1 MEVPKQEK
9 PVDISDAIGINAKA
23 TEIFKDQLKGP
34 KGKNAVRLFK
44 SQRNKW
50 RNCKIF

>member
-23 TEIFKDQLKGP
+23 TEILKP
-34 KGKNAVRLFK
+34 IKRTKRKNAVDYLKARE
-44 SQRNKW
+44 
-50 RNCKIF
+50 